1 MVVILMLRPNFRS
14 CYKWHNYLAFNNR
27 L

>member
-1 MVVILMLRPNFRS
+1 MLRPNFRS

-27 L
+27 F